1 MVAFLSQFSYFCTPV
16 IRMTKFT
23 AIQRKLLS
31 AIGRIRQRRLILI
44 LSFVIGLLSGL
55 AAILLKNL
63 THLVEHRSR
72 EMLLGSDHSGIGF
85 LLPFAGIFLT
95 MVFVKYLLK
104 QDIGH
109 GVSKIL
115 FAISKRK
122 GHLKSHNN
130 WSSMV
135 ASSLTVGLGGSVGL
149 EAPIVLT
156 GSSIGSNI
164 GRMLRLNYK
173 TIVLLI
179 GCGAAGAIAGI
190 FKAPIA
196 ALIFA
201 FEVLML
207 DLTAWSIVPLLI
219 ASVTAATVSYFF
231 MGEQVVF
238 SFTISEPF
246 DLSNLPFYILLGLF
260 SGLVSLYFTRMNTWV
275 EHSMGRIK
283 NTLVRT
289 ITGGLIVSTL
299 IFMLPHLYGEGYI
312 TLKTLL
318 TGHSSELFNGTLF
331 EGFAGKNSAYMI
343 LFFLMLVIFKVI
355 AMSITTGSGGV
366 GGIFAPALFV
376 GAMSGVTL
384 SRFINIFHPTGIPEN
399 NFTLV
404 GMAGVMSGVMHA
416 PLTAIFL
423 IAEITGGY
431 TLFIPLIITST
442 IAYVTV
448 LGFDQKSIYT
458 RRLAERGE
466 LITHHKDKAVLSMLT
481 VEDVLENDFEKVGAD
496 GKLGDLIRAVSKSKR
511 NIFPVIGDEGELLG
525 VISLNDVRD
534 IIFNTE
540 LYDKVHITELLQTPP
555 ATIQKKDNMKDVL
568 EIFEETGAWNL
579 PVTENN
585 KYLGFVSRSKIFNS
599 YRNLL
604 KEFSDD

>member
-1 MVAFLSQFSYFCTPV
+1 M
-16 IRMTKFT
+16 K
-23 AIQRKLLS
+23 
-31 AIGRIRQRRLILI
+31 QRRLILV
-44 LSFVIGLLSGL
+44 LSLVIGLLSGI

-63 THLVEHRSR
+63 AHFVEYRSK
-72 EMLLGSDHSGIGF
+72 EALLAEDHTGVGF
-85 LLPFAGIFLT
+85 LLPVVGIFLT
-95 MVFVKYLLK
+95 MLFVKYLLK

-122 GHLKSHNN
+122 GHLKPHNT

-135 ASSLTVGLGGSVGL
+135 ASSLTVGFGGSVGL

-164 GRMLRLNYK
+164 GHLLKLNYK

-207 DLTAWSIVPLLI
+207 DLTAFSIVPLLI

-231 MGEQVVF
+231 LGEEVVF
-238 SFTISEPF
+238 SFSISEPF
-246 DLSNLPFYILLGLF
+246 VLSNIPFYILLGLF
-260 SGLVSLYFTRMNTWV
+260 TGLVSIYFTRMNMWV
-275 EHSMGRIK
+275 EHSMGRIR
-283 NTLVRT
+283 NGFVRT
-289 ITGGLIVSTL
+289 LTGGLLVSGL
-299 IFMLPHLYGEGYI
+299 IFLMPHLFGEGYT

-318 TGHSSELFNGTLF
+318 SGQSGALFNGTLF
-331 EGFAGKNSAYMI
+331 ENLIRDNGLLVI

-355 AMSITTGSGGV
+355 AMALTTGSGGV

-376 GAMSGVTL
+376 GAMSGVTVAKAVN
-384 SRFINIFHPTGIPEN
+384 FFKATGISEN
-399 NFTLV
+399 NFALV
-404 GMAGVMSGVMHA
+404 GMAGVMAGVMHA

-431 TLFIPLIITST
+431 TLFIPLIITAT
-442 IAYVTV
+442 IAYVTMRSFE
-448 LGFDQKSIYT
+448 GQSIYT
-458 RRLAERGE
+458 KRLAERGE

-481 VEDVLENDFEKVGAD
+481 VKEVLENDCERVPVD
-496 GKLGDLIRAVSKSKR
+496 GKLRDLVHAVSKSKR
-511 NIFPVIGDEGELLG
+511 NIFPVVNNKQELIG

-540 LYDKVHITELLQTPP
+540 LYDKLNITEIMQIPP
-555 ATIQKKDNMKDVL
+555 AVIHKNENMKRVL
-568 EIFEETGAWNL
+568 EIFEETEAWNL
-579 PVTENN
+579 PVTENDR
-585 KYLGFVSRSKIFNS
+585 YIGFISRSKIFNS
-599 YRNLL
+599 YRSLL

>member
-1 MVAFLSQFSYFCTPV
+1 M
-16 IRMTKFT
+16 
-23 AIQRKLLS
+23 
-31 AIGRIRQRRLILI
+31 GRTRQRRLILI
-44 LSFVIGLLSGL
+44 LSLVVGLLSGL

-63 THLVEHRSR
+63 THFVEHRSQQT
-72 EMLLGSDHSGIGF
+72 LLGSDHTGVGF

-95 MVFVKYLLK
+95 MLFVKYLLK

-122 GHLKSHNN
+122 GHLKPHNT
-130 WSSMV
+130 WSSMA
-135 ASSLTVGLGGSVGL
+135 ASSMTVGLGGSVGL

-164 GRMLRLNYK
+164 GHLLRLNYK

-231 MGEQVVF
+231 LGENVVF
-238 SFTISEPF
+238 SFTISTPF
-246 DLSNLPFYILLGLF
+246 DLANLPFYILLGLF
-260 SGLVSLYFTRMNTWV
+260 AGLVSWYFTRMNMWV
-275 EHSMGRIK
+275 EHGMSRIK

-289 ITGGLIVSTL
+289 LIGGLVVSAL

-318 TGHSSELFNGTLF
+318 TGHSSELFNGTVF

-343 LFFLMLVIFKVI
+343 LFFLMLVVFKVI
-355 AMSITTGSGGV
+355 AMAITTGSGGV

-384 SRFINIFHPTGIPEN
+384 SRIINIFHPTGIPEN
-399 NFTLV
+399 NFALV

-442 IAYVTV
+442 IAYVTI

-458 RRLAERGE
+458 KRLAERGE
-466 LITHHKDKAVLSMLT
+466 LITHHKDKAVLSMLN
-481 VEDVLENDFEKVGAD
+481 VSDVLEKDFKMVKVE
-496 GKLGDLIRAVSKSKR
+496 GKLGDLVRAISKSKR
-511 NIFPVIGDEGELLG
+511 NIFPVLNEQGELLG

-534 IIFNTE
+534 ILFNTE
-540 LYDKVHITELLQTPP
+540 LYDKVDITELMQIPP
-555 ATIQKKDNMKDVL
+555 AVIHLEDDMKQVL
-568 EIFEETGAWNL
+568 EIFEETEAWNL
-579 PVTENN
+579 PVIEDNR
-585 KYLGFVSRSKIFNS
+585 YIGFISRSNIFNS
-599 YRNLL
+599 YRSLL

>member
-1 MVAFLSQFSYFCTPV
+1 MKKFQHIKHFILKN
-16 IRMTKFT
+16 IRH
-23 AIQRKLLS
+23 
-31 AIGRIRQRRLILI
+31 IRQRRLILI
-44 LSFVIGLLSGL
+44 LSLVIGFLSGM
-55 AAILLKNL
+55 AAIALKNL
-63 THLVEHRSR
+63 AHFVEYRSK
-72 EMLLGSDHSGIGF
+72 EMLLAEDHSGVGF
-85 LLPFAGIFLT
+85 LLPVLGIFLT
-95 MVFVKYLLK
+95 MLFVKYLLK

-122 GHLKSHNN
+122 GHLKPHNT

-135 ASSLTVGLGGSVGL
+135 GSSLTVGMGGSVGL

-164 GRMLRLNYK
+164 GHLLKLNYK

-207 DLTAWSIVPLLI
+207 DLTAFSIVPLLI
-219 ASVTAATVSYFF
+219 ASVTATTVAYFF
-231 MGEQVVF
+231 LGEEVVF

-246 DLSNLPFYILLGLF
+246 VMSNIPFYILLGLF
-260 SGLVSLYFTRMNTWV
+260 TGLVSIYFTRMNMFV
-275 EHSMGRIK
+275 EHSMGRIR
-283 NTLVRT
+283 NTFMRT
-289 ITGGLIVSTL
+289 ITGGLLVSGL
-299 IFMLPHLYGEGYI
+299 IFLMPHLFGEGYV

-318 TGHSSELFNGTLF
+318 TGQSDALFNGTIF
-331 EGFAGKNSAYMI
+331 ENFMGDNGLLII

-355 AMSITTGSGGV
+355 AMALTTGSGGV

-376 GAMSGVTL
+376 GAMSGVTVAKAVN
-384 SRFINIFHPTGIPEN
+384 FFKATGISEN
-399 NFTLV
+399 NFALV
-404 GMAGVMSGVMHA
+404 GMAGVMAGVMHA

-431 TLFIPLIITST
+431 TLFIPLIITAT
-442 IAYVTV
+442 IAFVTMRSFE
-448 LGFDQKSIYT
+448 GQSIYT
-458 RRLAERGE
+458 KRLAERGE

-481 VEDVLENDFEKVGAD
+481 VTEVLENDCERVPVD
-496 GKLGDLIRAVSKSKR
+496 GKLRDLVHAVSKSTR
-511 NIFPVIGDEGELLG
+511 NIFPVVNDQQELIG

-534 IIFNTE
+534 VIFNTE
-540 LYDKVHITELLQTPP
+540 LYDKMNITEIMQIPP
-555 ATIQKKDNMKDVL
+555 AVIRKDENMKKVL
-568 EIFEETGAWNL
+568 EIFEETEAWNL
-579 PVTENN
+579 PVTENDR
-585 KYLGFVSRSKIFNS
+585 YVGFISRSKIFNS
-599 YRNLL
+599 YRSLL

>member
-1 MVAFLSQFSYFCTPV
+1 MKN
-16 IRMTKFT
+16 RRN
-23 AIQRKLLS
+23 IQQYLLKH
-31 AIGRIRQRRLILI
+31 IQRIRQRRLILV
-44 LSFVIGLLSGL
+44 LSLVIGFLSGV
-55 AAILLKNL
+55 AAIVLKNL
-63 THLVEHRSR
+63 AHFVEHRSQT
-72 EMLLGSDHSGIGF
+72 MLLADDHSGVGF
-85 LLPFAGIFLT
+85 LLPLLGIFLT
-95 MVFVKYLLK
+95 MLFVKYLLK

-122 GHLKSHNN
+122 GHLKPHNT

-135 ASSLTVGLGGSVGL
+135 GSSLTVGLGGSVGL

-164 GRMLRLNYK
+164 GHLLKLNYK

-207 DLTAWSIVPLLI
+207 DLTAFSIVPLLI
-219 ASVTAATVSYFF
+219 ASVTATTVSYFF
-231 MGEQVVF
+231 LGEEVVF

-246 DLSNLPFYILLGLF
+246 VMSNIPFYILLGLF
-260 SGLVSLYFTRMNTWV
+260 TGLVSIYFTRMNMWV
-275 EHSMGRIK
+275 EHSMGRIR
-283 NTLVRT
+283 NTFVRT
-289 ITGGLIVSTL
+289 LTGGLLVSGL
-299 IFMLPHLYGEGYI
+299 IFLMPHLFGEGYI

-318 TGHSSELFNGTLF
+318 TGQSGALFNGTLF
-331 EGFAGKNSAYMI
+331 ENLIGDNTLLII

-355 AMSITTGSGGV
+355 AMALTTGSGGV
-366 GGIFAPALFV
+366 GGVFAPALFV
-376 GAMSGVTL
+376 GAMSGVTVAKAVNY
-384 SRFINIFHPTGIPEN
+384 FKATGISEN

-404 GMAGVMSGVMHA
+404 GMAGVMAGVMHA

-431 TLFIPLIITST
+431 TLFIPLIITAT
-442 IAYVTV
+442 IAYVTMRSFE
-448 LGFDQKSIYT
+448 GQSIYT
-458 RRLAERGE
+458 KRLAERGE

-481 VEDVLENDFEKVGAD
+481 VKEVLENDCERVPVD
-496 GKLGDLIRAVSKSKR
+496 GKLRDLVQAVSKSKR
-511 NIFPVIGDEGELLG
+511 NIFPVVNSKQELIG

-540 LYDKVHITELLQTPP
+540 LYDKVNITEIMQVPP
-555 ATIQKKDNMKDVL
+555 AVIRTNENMKKVL
-568 EIFEETGAWNL
+568 EIFEETEAWNL
-579 PVTENN
+579 PVTENSR
-585 KYLGFVSRSKIFNS
+585 YVGFISRSKIFNS
-599 YRNLL
+599 YRSLL

>member
-1 MVAFLSQFSYFCTPV
+1 MIKQYQN
-16 IRMTKFT
+16 
-23 AIQRKLLS
+23 IQRTLLKV
-31 AIGRIRQRRLILI
+31 IQRVKQRRLILI
-44 LSFVIGLLSGL
+44 LSLAIGLLSGI
-55 AAILLKNL
+55 AAIILKNL
-63 THLVEHRSR
+63 AHFVEHRSK
-72 EMLLGSDHSGIGF
+72 EMLLAEDSSGVGF
-85 LLPFAGIFLT
+85 LMPVLGIFLT
-95 MVFVKYLLK
+95 MLFVKYLLK

-122 GHLKSHNN
+122 GHLKPHNT
-130 WSSMV
+130 WSSMA

-164 GRMLRLNYK
+164 GHLLRLNYK

-207 DLTAWSIVPLLI
+207 DLTAFSIVPLLI

-231 MGEQVVF
+231 LGEQVVF

-246 DLSNLPFYILLGLF
+246 VMSNIPFYILLGLF
-260 SGLVSLYFTRMNTWV
+260 TGLVSIYFTRMNMWV
-275 EHSMGRIK
+275 EHSMGHIR
-283 NTLVRT
+283 NTFVRT
-289 ITGGLIVSTL
+289 LTGGLLVSGL
-299 IFMLPHLYGEGYI
+299 IFLMPHLFGEGYV

-318 TGHSSELFNGTLF
+318 TGQSDALFNGTLF
-331 EGFAGKNSAYMI
+331 ENFIGENGLLII

-355 AMSITTGSGGV
+355 AMALTTGSGGV
-366 GGIFAPALFV
+366 GGVFAPALFV
-376 GAMSGVTL
+376 GAMSGVTVAKAVNFFK
-384 SRFINIFHPTGIPEN
+384 STGISEN
-399 NFTLV
+399 NFALV
-404 GMAGVMSGVMHA
+404 GMAGVMAGVMHA

-431 TLFIPLIITST
+431 TLFIPLIITAT
-442 IAYVTV
+442 IAYVTMRSFE
-448 LGFDQKSIYT
+448 GQSIYT
-458 RRLAERGE
+458 KRLAERGE

-481 VEDVLENDFEKVGAD
+481 VEEVLENDCERVPVD
-496 GKLGDLIRAVSKSKR
+496 GKLRDLVHAVSKSKR
-511 NIFPVIGDEGELLG
+511 NIFPVVNDQQELIG

-540 LYDKVHITELLQTPP
+540 LYDKVDVTEIMQIPP
-555 ATIQKKDNMKDVL
+555 AIIRKDENMKKVL
-568 EIFEETGAWNL
+568 EIFEETEAWNL
-579 PVTENN
+579 PVTEDDR
-585 KYLGFVSRSKIFNS
+585 YIGFISRSKIFNS